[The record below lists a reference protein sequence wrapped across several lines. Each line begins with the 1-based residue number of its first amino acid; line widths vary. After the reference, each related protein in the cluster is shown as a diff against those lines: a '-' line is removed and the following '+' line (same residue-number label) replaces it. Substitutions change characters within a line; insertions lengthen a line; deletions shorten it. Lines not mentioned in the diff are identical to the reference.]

1 MGASN
6 TWIRSSV
13 SQSGMTGGKRRER
26 RVLIVDDHPIVRQGL
41 RRVMENEDDL
51 IVCGEAETARDARTA
66 IKELTPD
73 VVIADIS
80 LKQGDGIE
88 LVRDVRAHHPQLP
101 ILVLSMHDEAIYAE
115 RMLSAGANGYIMK
128 QAASEQFL
136 VSLRRVLDGGIY
148 VSEAIGNNMIQ
159 KFAAGGSYISANP
172 IDRLSN
178 RELQILHMIGK
189 GMSTRETAETLNLS
203 IKTVES
209 HRQRIKRKLNLNTGT
224 QLVQYAVNWFTGRE
238 GSTATPAASDTTP
251 LSSDTAVASSDTA
264 PASSDAAVAASGPTP
279 KSRDAA

>member
-1 MGASN
+1 MAVTS
-6 TWIRSSV
+6 TCTRSSAPP
-13 SQSGMTGGKRRER
+13 SAMMTGQRRVR

-41 RRVMENEDDL
+41 RRVMENEVDL
-51 IVCGEAETARDARTA
+51 SVCGEAESVRDARQA
-66 IKELTPD
+66 IKDLKPD
-73 VVIADIS
+73 ALIADIS

-101 ILVLSMHDEAIYAE
+101 ILVLSMHDETIYAE

-136 VSLRRVLDGGIY
+136 IAMRRVLDGGIY
-148 VSEAIGNNMIQ
+148 VSEAVGNNMIQ
-159 KFAAGGSYISANP
+159 KFAAGAAYISANP

-189 GMSTRETAETLNLS
+189 GMSTRETAQSLNLS

-209 HRQRIKRKLNLNTGT
+209 HRQRIKRKLNLATGT
-224 QLVQYAVNWFTGRE
+224 QLIQYAVNWFTGR
-238 GSTATPAASDTTP
+238 AAQQ
-251 LSSDTAVASSDTA
+251 LA
-264 PASSDAAVAASGPTP
+264 PGADA
-279 KSRDAA
+279 

>member
-1 MGASN
+1 MVASN
-6 TWIRSSV
+6 TWVRSPAPPA
-13 SQSGMTGGKRRER
+13 GPGNGKRKVR

-41 RRVMENEDDL
+41 RRVMENEEDL
-51 IVCGEAETARDARTA
+51 TVCGEAETARDARTA
-66 IKELTPD
+66 IKELSPD
-73 VVIADIS
+73 VMIADIS

-88 LVRDVRAHHPQLP
+88 LVRDVRAHYPNLP
-101 ILVLSMHDEAIYAE
+101 ILVLSMHDETIYAE

-136 VSLRRVLDGGIY
+136 ISLRRVLDGNIY
-148 VSEAIGNNMIQ
+148 VSEAVGNNMIQ

-189 GMSTRETAETLNLS
+189 GMSTRETAQSLNLS

-209 HRQRIKRKLNLNTGT
+209 HRQRIKRKLNLSTGT

-238 GSTATPAASDTTP
+238 SSAA
-251 LSSDTAVASSDTA
+251 A
-264 PASSDAAVAASGPTP
+264 PAPSEEPNP
-279 KSRDAA
+279 

>member
-1 MGASN
+1 MLMAASN
-6 TWIRSSV
+6 TWARPPASP
-13 SQSGMTGGKRRER
+13 SGTSNGKRKVR

-41 RRVMENEDDL
+41 RRVMENEEDL
-51 IVCGEAETARDARTA
+51 VVCGEAESARDARIA
-66 IKELTPD
+66 IKELNPD

-88 LVRDVRAHHPQLP
+88 LVRDVRAHHPHLP
-101 ILVLSMHDEAIYAE
+101 ILVLSMHDETIYAE

-148 VSEAIGNNMIQ
+148 VSEAVGNSMI
-159 KFAAGGSYISANP
+159 KKIAAGGGYTSANP
-172 IDRLSN
+172 VDRLST

-189 GMSTRETAETLNLS
+189 GMSTRETAQSLNLS

-209 HRQRIKRKLNLNTGT
+209 HRQRVKRKLNLNTGA
-224 QLVQYAVNWFTGRE
+224 QLVQYAVNWFSGRE
-238 GSTATPAASDTTP
+238 PGSSMPNIPES
-251 LSSDTAVASSDTA
+251 
-264 PASSDAAVAASGPTP
+264 
-279 KSRDAA
+279 

>member
-1 MGASN
+1 MTMHSTGTRA
-6 TWIRSSV
+6 TV
-13 SQSGMTGGKRRER
+13 SQSIMTGSKRRPR

-41 RRVMENEDDL
+41 RRIMENEDDL

-66 IKELTPD
+66 IKELAPD

-80 LKQGDGIE
+80 LRQGDGIE

-101 ILVLSMHDEAIYAE
+101 ILVLSMHDETIYAE

-136 VSLRRVLDGGIY
+136 ISLRRVLDGHIY
-148 VSEAIGNNMIQ
+148 VSEAVGNNMIQ
-159 KFAAGGSYISANP
+159 KFAAGGAHVSSNP

-189 GMSTRETAETLNLS
+189 GMSTRETAHSLNLS

-224 QLVQYAVNWFTGRE
+224 QLVQYAVNWFTGRD
-238 GSTATPAASDTTP
+238 STALPFSEREFSSEGLAAQTGT
-251 LSSDTAVASSDTA
+251 
-264 PASSDAAVAASGPTP
+264 
-279 KSRDAA
+279 

>member
-1 MGASN
+1 MMGASN
-6 TWIRSSV
+6 TWPRSSA
-13 SQSGMTGGKRRER
+13 SQPGGGNGKRKAR
-26 RVLIVDDHPIVRQGL
+26 RVLIVDDHPIVRAGL

-51 IVCGEAETARDARTA
+51 MVCGEAETARDARTA
-66 IKELTPD
+66 IKELNPD
-73 VVIADIS
+73 VVIADLS

-88 LVRDVRAHHPQLP
+88 LVRDVRAHYPQLP
-101 ILVLSMHDEAIYAE
+101 ILVLSMHDETIYAE

-148 VSEAIGNNMIQ
+148 VSEAVGNNMIE
-159 KFAAGGSYISANP
+159 KFAAGGAYTSANP

-189 GMSTRETAETLNLS
+189 GMSTREAAHSLNLS

-209 HRQRIKRKLNLNTGT
+209 HRQRIKRKLNLTTGT

-238 GSTATPAASDTTP
+238 AVSMSPQLSETASTWA
-251 LSSDTAVASSDTA
+251 
-264 PASSDAAVAASGPTP
+264 DAG
-279 KSRDAA
+279 DA